1 MHRKFRTITISL
13 LLIFVFVMS
22 NIMTAFATT
31 IKEIEDYTSG
41 QGLLTGKAKSD
52 MRAEQTD
59 EYTIVM
65 IVTSRTNG
73 KEYVGHEADGIFG
86 NSYGDKQQI
95 LDTLRQAGVA
105 DPEKA
110 LNEKGMYFNSR
121 GALRDQN
128 GQQVRTID
136 LRDILPP
143 PPPPPPSSEFE
154 EESSNSSSDPTPP
167 SDDPTPPSNDPT
179 PPSEDPTP
187 PPHIHN
193 YRKYVVGSVWRLDSL
208 KVKGKKEY
216 YDKVERVG
224 VVEKVLGTNSPVSKQ
239 INQKLYERSSLS
251 RAYNDSKISIN
262 IDEVHPDWVGAS
274 LTYTATWIKIEK
286 YYEECSCGSSY
297 GPYYRQADSKTQNI
311 KLDYSA
317 VIDKPVYYSYL
328 PIDLATEDG
337 YKGNLS
343 ISYKYNIKQADGRLD
358 EKIPTITVTKS
369 GFGVGAKGR
378 LQLSSTNK
386 PGIFTIDFGDTWF
399 GLSDK
404 MSNLIGEIAW
414 AELWYGADCSQDPK
428 TGHPRINTIAI
439 DNPNAE
445 TWLSK
450 SIRIDKDDL
459 NSIKN
464 YKGKYTFYLRSIK
477 PSGNKPYYLGESG
490 NNCWVV
496 YFELNRSNRK
506 GIDWNVYCDDS
517 SNSLKISLLRDNYA
531 DYIIYNTYVQPI
543 LYGAYDVLTV
553 GGK

>member
-1 MHRKFRTITISL
+1 MHRKFRTISISL

-52 MRAEQTD
+52 MRAEQID

-95 LDTLRQAGVA
+95 LDTLRQAGVV

-128 GQQVRTID
+128 GQVRTID
-136 LRDILPP
+136 LRDILPPP

-193 YRKYVVGSVWRLDSL
+193 YRKYVVGYAWRLDSL
-208 KVKGKKEY
+208 KVKGENKY

-239 INQKLYERSSLS
+239 INKKLYERNSSLS

-274 LTYTATWIKIEK
+274 LTYTATWIEIEK

-297 GPYYRQADSKTQNI
+297 GPYYRQAGSKTQNI

-317 VIDKPVYYSYL
+317 VINKPVYYSYL
-328 PIDLATEDG
+328 PIDLATLNG
-337 YKGNLS
+337 YKGNLQIPNKHGHES
-343 ISYKYNIKQADGRLD
+343 NIKQEDGRSG
-358 EKIPTITVTKS
+358 ETIPIKVTKS
-369 GFGVGAKGR
+369 GFGAREGR

-386 PGIFTIDFGDTWF
+386 PGIFTIDFRDTWF
-399 GLSDK
+399 GLSEE
-404 MSNLIGEIAW
+404 SQNIIGKIAW
-414 AELWYGADCSQDPK
+414 AELWYGADHLQDTRDPK
-428 TGHPRINTIAI
+428 INTITKFG
-439 DNPNAE
+439 NPNEE
-445 TWLSK
+445 TWSSEKVHIDDPKDLKK
-450 SIRIDKDDL
+450 S
-459 NSIKN
+459 
-464 YKGKYTFYLRSIK
+464 YTFYLRSIK
-477 PSGNKPYYLGESG
+477 PNRDPNTPYYLGEGG

-517 SNSLKISLLRDNYA
+517 PNSLKISLLQDNYV

-543 LYGAYDVLTV
+543 LYGEYEVLTV
-553 GGK
+553 GGR